1 MKYIIVLISIV
12 LIAASCNSQKTNYK
26 LISTF
31 QDTTL
36 PYLDL
41 AATDTTRVLAIFPH
55 ADDETIAGG
64 LILYL
69 KQKGAAIHLLTLCE
83 HNEIRMNELN
93 CSAEKLGIEKV
104 EIAGFVNNSWDDVM
118 SNNIKFWYDSK
129 DSIKQVIMHKIQQFR
144 PHILITYDSEIGG
157 YGHPEHLVSAELTE
171 DIFLENSENPGFA
184 PEHLLQI
191 TLTDDLENFLV
202 ANSPAYEPTK
212 KMTGSKGLPAPD
224 FALDIRQ
231 FWPAKNQAA
240 LCHQSQ
246 YKTLNKF
253 YIVYDEENRDNHI
266 NAFSREYYRVMER

>member
-1 MKYIIVLISIV
+1 MKHAALLIIIAMISACSGSKV
-12 LIAASCNSQKTNYK
+12 DYMKIAA
-26 LISTF
+26 F
-31 QDTTL
+31 QDNTVPELTM
-36 PYLDL
+36 DIS
-41 AATDTTRVLAIFPH
+41 DTTRVLAIFPH

-69 KQKGAAIHLLTLCE
+69 KLKGAAIHLLTLCE

-93 CSAEKLGIEKV
+93 CSAEKLGIKKV
-104 EIAGFVNNSWDDVM
+104 EVAGFVNNSWDDVM

-129 DSIKQVIMHKIQQFR
+129 DSIKQAIMRKIQQFS

-171 DIFLENSENPGFA
+171 DIFLENSKNPGFA
-184 PEHLLQI
+184 PEYLLQI
-191 TLTDDLENFLV
+191 TLTDELENFLV

-231 FWPAKNQAA
+231 FWPAKIQAA